1 MPFLKWEM
9 GLNFPG
15 GGFAT
20 CICRSGDK
28 RARLGD
34 NWEGEQPACLSSG
47 WLEGGLVE
55 GQRAVP
61 RWLRPL
67 LPLISAWIGRWTGA
81 SLSVHRILGRIGH
94 LMAIVSISPKLFD
107 RSDNFIIKKNNP
119 QIKSL
124 LKWIT
129 QMLFEFCD
137 MMERKEGLWQWREGV
152 FSFLSLA
159 TWDLPGLVGDTPDG
173 RTVSSGRRWSVP
185 RAGSKR
191 ALIRVCCGR

>member
-47 WLEGGLVE
+47 WLEGGLVA

-107 RSDNFIIKKNNP
+107 RSDNFIIKKKIPNK
-119 QIKSL
+119 KSSKMSYSNAIWVL
-124 LKWIT
+124 WHDGKKGRSLTVKGGG
-129 QMLFEFCD
+129 LFIYESGHL
-137 MMERKEGLWQWREGV
+137 RSAWTGRGHTWRENSV
-152 FSFLSLA
+152 FRETVISA
-159 TWDLPGLVGDTPDG
+159 TCRL
-173 RTVSSGRRWSVP
+173 
-185 RAGSKR
+185 
-191 ALIRVCCGR
+191 